1 MTKLKRTKTVI
12 GLSCLIGASICAGGI
27 SGKALKLLPST
38 IGFIILIS
46 ISTLLVLHLAID
58 AMRASL
64 DDANRTA
71 DIAPRNQDEEDA
83 WWQAIR

>member
-12 GLSCLIGASICAGGI
+12 GLSCLIGAGISAGGI
-27 SGKALKLLPST
+27 SATAFKQMPSP
-38 IGFIILIS
+38 IGFVVLIS
-46 ISTLLVLHLAID
+46 MSTLLVLHLALD

-71 DIAPRNQDEEDA
+71 DIVPEENEEDA

>member
-12 GLSCLIGASICAGGI
+12 GLSCLIGAGISAGGI
-27 SGKALKLLPST
+27 SATAFKQMPSP
-38 IGFIILIS
+38 IGFVVLIS
-46 ISTLLVLHLAID
+46 MSTLLVLHLALD

-64 DDANRTA
+64 DNANRTA
-71 DIAPRNQDEEDA
+71 DIVPEENEEDA

>member
-12 GLSCLIGASICAGGI
+12 GLSCLIGAGISAGGI
-27 SGKALKLLPST
+27 SATAFKQMPSP
-38 IGFIILIS
+38 IGFVVLIS
-46 ISTLLVLHLAID
+46 ISTLLVLHLALD